1 MKVLVSAW
9 HEIRRNA
16 ETSQT
21 EQTKQAALRFGEN
34 LPRKLRQLQDR
45 LRDGYEFS
53 PAFGAT
59 PPKGKGKTGKRPI
72 VVAPLEDR
80 IVQRAILDVLQDAKE
95 VPDVQAVLATKTS
108 IGGIRGRGVDHAI
121 QIFAER
127 VEAGDKY
134 AAGSDISGFFQKI
147 RPRDVVTFL
156 IKAGVE
162 RDFVELV
169 KDALTVELINE
180 SQLSSEDRALFP
192 TGEDGVAQGCPLSAL
207 AGNIVLH
214 EFDERMNDR
223 GITCIRYIDDFII
236 VGKSRRSVEAAMKAA
251 KVLLAKLNMD
261 IYDPATSPK
270 KAFSGPID
278 TGHEFLGYQLIPG
291 RYPPS
296 KASAEKFLAG
306 IGGLINEGKRS
317 IKKAVADRKL
327 NSRDRCYVQ
336 TLASVDNAIGG
347 WRGSFK
353 SSVNSDDFVQLDDL
367 IDRRLH
373 DFRKFYLQ
381 HLANQPSRRQRRALG
396 VRLLSEPR

>member
-21 EQTKQAALRFGEN
+21 EQTKQAALQFGEN

-45 LRDGYEFS
+45 LRKGYKFS

-59 PPKGKGKTGKRPI
+59 PPKGKGKAGKRPI

-95 VPDVQAVLATKTS
+95 VADVQAVLNTKTS

-121 QIFAER
+121 ALFAER
-127 VEAGDKY
+127 VDAGDKY

-147 RPRDVVTFL
+147 RPGDVVAFL
-156 IKAGVE
+156 TKAGVE
-162 RDFVELV
+162 RGFVELV
-169 KDALTVELINE
+169 EHALTVELVNE
-180 SQLSSEDRALFP
+180 GQLSSEDRALFP
-192 TGEDGVAQGCPLSAL
+192 TGADGVAQGCPLSAL

-214 EFDERMNDR
+214 EFDERMNER

-236 VGKSRRSVEAAMKAA
+236 VGKGRSSVEAAMRAA
-251 KVLLAKLNMD
+251 KTLLATLGMD
-261 IYDPATSPK
+261 IYDPATSPN
-270 KAFSGPID
+270 KAFAGPID
-278 TGHEFLGYQLIPG
+278 KGHEFLGYQLVPG

-296 KASAEKFLAG
+296 KASVDKFMAG
-306 IGGLINEGKRS
+306 IGSLIREGKRS
-317 IKKAVADRKL
+317 IKKAVTDRKL
-327 NSRDRCYVQ
+327 TSRDRCYVQ
-336 TLASVDNAIGG
+336 TLAAIDNIIGG

-353 SSVNSDDFVQLDDL
+353 SSVNPDDFLHLDL
-367 IDRRLH
+367 MIDRRLH
-373 DFRKFYLQ
+373 DFRQFYLQ
-381 HLANQPSRRQRRALG
+381 HLANQPSFRRRRASG